1 MLGFYDGTDYKD
13 YMRSA
18 HTSGHEQSVI
28 LLNAFILIS
37 VMFKTLYFM
46 KINATL
52 GLMSALLLG
61 VFKAVVPFLG
71 IFFLFVAFFA
81 TMAYILCS
89 N

>member
-1 MLGFYDGTDYKD
+1 
-13 YMRSA
+13 
-18 HTSGHEQSVI
+18 
-28 LLNAFILIS
+28 
-37 VMFKTLYFM
+37 M

-71 IFFLFVAFFA
+71 IFFMFVAFFA

-89 N
+89 NKSNAHGFKGVALGIGYFL

>member
-1 MLGFYDGTDYKD
+1 
-13 YMRSA
+13 
-18 HTSGHEQSVI
+18 V
-28 LLNAFILIS
+28 
-37 VMFKTLYFM
+37 LYFM
-46 KINATL
+46 KVNATL

-81 TMAYILCS
+81 TMAYILFS